1 MFHGQKD
8 LIGIKQLSR
17 QQIEEILDVA
27 KTMKFIINQPTKRTV
42 YLQGKSIVTL
52 FCENSTR
59 TKLSFESAVK
69 YMGGMAGSL
78 ATSTSSTQ
86 KGESLL
92 DTVKTINQMGTNCVI
107 IRHSMSGTPEF
118 IGKNVD
124 ACIINAGDGMNEH
137 PTQALLDMFTI
148 MEKKGKIEGLDVA
161 IVGDIY
167 HSRVARSDIYALTKL
182 GAKVKVAA
190 PPTLLPPYIEKLGVE
205 ICDSVDEAIKDVDV
219 VMALRIQNERQKSGL
234 FPSTDEY
241 SKFFGLNHE
250 RIKLA
255 KPDAILM
262 HPGPVNRGVEL
273 TPELADGEQSVI
285 LEQVTNG
292 VAVRMAVLNCFLGG
306 TYEHTN

>member
-190 PPTLLPPYIEKLGVE
+190 PATLLPPYIEKLGVE

>member
-69 YMGGMAGSL
+69 YMGGMAGGL

-148 MEKKGKIEGLDVA
+148 MDPSIGA
-161 IVGDIY
+161 
-167 HSRVARSDIYALTKL
+167 SYALFTLFLFFYYVQRCKTYYCNNRGNNDNIGHKETLPLKL
-182 GAKVKVAA
+182 IL
-190 PPTLLPPYIEKLGVE
+190 LLPW
-205 ICDSVDEAIKDVDV
+205 
-219 VMALRIQNERQKSGL
+219 L
-234 FPSTDEY
+234 F
-241 SKFFGLNHE
+241 
-250 RIKLA
+250 
-255 KPDAILM
+255 
-262 HPGPVNRGVEL
+262 
-273 TPELADGEQSVI
+273 
-285 LEQVTNG
+285 
-292 VAVRMAVLNCFLGG
+292 
-306 TYEHTN
+306 

>member
-27 KTMKFIINQPTKRTV
+27 KTMKFIINQQTKRTV

-69 YMGGMAGSL
+69 YMGGMAGSISP
-78 ATSTSSTQ
+78 STSSTK

-92 DTVKTINQMGTNCVI
+92 DTVRTINQMGTNCVI
-107 IRHSMSGTPEF
+107 IRHQMSGTPEF

-148 MEKKGKIEGLDVA
+148 MEKKGKIEGLKVA

-167 HSRVARSDIYALTKL
+167 HSRVARSNIYGLKKM
-182 GAKVKVAA
+182 GAQVAIGA
-190 PPTLLPPYIEKLGVE
+190 PATLLPPDLQKLGVE
-205 ICDSVDEAIKDVDV
+205 VFPSVHEAIVGADV

-234 FPSTDEY
+234 FPSVDEY
-241 SKFFGLNHE
+241 TKFFGLNE
-250 RIKLA
+250 NVMSLA
-255 KPDAILM
+255 SPDAILM
-262 HPGPVNRGVEL
+262 HPGPVNRGVEI
-273 TPELADGEQSVI
+273 TPSLADGDKSVI

-306 TYEHTN
+306 TYENSN